1 VRTIDEIQQAARST
15 AVEYADGA
23 DRPLRGYLTVLGA
36 YGAVLG
42 GLVTAGRVLGVSL
55 PDRFTAADTALIGVA
70 THKASR
76 LLAKDAVASPLRAPF
91 TRYEEP
97 AGDGELNE
105 SVRGHGTRHAVGELL
120 TCPFC
125 LSVWVA
131 TGLTAGTVFA
141 PRVTRAVAT
150 VLTAVAVSDTLQL
163 GYDAAKQ
170 VLRRLSR

>member
-1 VRTIDEIQQAARST
+1 MRTIDKIQQTARST
-15 AVEYADGA
+15 GEEYAHGA

-36 YGAVLG
+36 YGVVLG
-42 GLVTAGRVLGVSL
+42 GLVTAGRVLGVRL
-55 PDRFTAADTALIGVA
+55 PDRFTARDTALIGIA

-76 LLAKDAVASPLRAPF
+76 LLAKDAVAGPLRAPF

-105 SVRGHGTRHAVGELL
+105 SVRGHGTRHAIGELL

-141 PRVTRAVAT
+141 PRVTRAVGT